1 MSYNAGVEKLDHLLL
16 GSCSFTA
23 EGWEK
28 TFYPPGLKK
37 SAYLGFYSEQFRSVE
52 VDSTFYRIPSVK
64 TVQGWFAQTPQD
76 FTFASKVPQ
85 SITHE
90 ACLVDCDGELKAFVS
105 AMSLLEHKLGP
116 MLFQFPYFNKKVFPR
131 PEEFFGRLRKFLP
144 KLPEG
149 FQFALEIRNKAWV
162 RPELLDILREHAVAF
177 TLIDHPWMARP
188 SELMREGDV
197 VTSSFVYVR
206 LLGDRYAIE
215 EVTETWDKTVIDRSR
230 ELAEWSAVVDAL
242 LSRGLKVYTYVN
254 NHFAGHSPET
264 MRQFLEML
272 RERQRKSRRSSE

>member
-1 MSYNAGVEKLDHLLL
+1 MEELDHLLL

-37 SAYLGFYSEQFRSVE
+37 AAYLGYYAEQFHTVE
-52 VDSTFYRIPSVK
+52 VDSTFYRIPSEK
-64 TVQGWFAQTPQD
+64 TVSGWYAQTPDD
-76 FTFASKVPQ
+76 FTFACKVPQ

-90 ACLVDCDGELKAFVS
+90 ACLVDCDAELNAFVH
-105 AMSLLEHKLGP
+105 AMSLLQHKLGP
-116 MLFQFPYFNKKVFPR
+116 ILFQFPYFNKKVFPR
-131 PEEFFGRLRKFLP
+131 PMEFFNRLRAFLP

-149 FQFALEIRNKAWV
+149 FGFALEIRNKAWV
-162 RPELLDILREHAVAF
+162 GPELLDLLREHRVAF

-188 SELMREGDV
+188 GALMKTGDV
-197 VTSSFVYVR
+197 VTSDFVYVR
-206 LLGDRYAIE
+206 MLGDRYAIE
-215 EVTETWDKTVIDRSR
+215 EVTKTWDKTVIDRSR
-230 ELAEWSAVVDAL
+230 ELAEWTAVVDAL

-272 RERQRKSRRSSE
+272 RQRQKKVRRPGP